1 MKKGTKIT
9 LIILSILIVLGGISL
24 GVFFYLKNNKNDTP
38 PVVNKSNV
46 LESIAEYGYSLEDR
60 DTALFK
66 RIFEELRDIL
76 SSEEVDFKSYAEAL
90 SKLYV
95 IDLYTIDNKI
105 NQYDIGALEFVS
117 PDVKENFELKVKDT
131 IYKYV
136 EDNSYNTRNQELPRV
151 DSVEVSEVVEET
163 IKTPSGDI
171 PGYSVSLS
179 WVYTKDL
186 GYDKK
191 AVLKLVKSDKML
203 YVVKQEVSE

>member
-9 LIILSILIVLGGISL
+9 LIILSVLIILGGISL
-24 GVFFYLKNNKNDTP
+24 GVFFYLKNNKEDTP

-60 DTALFK
+60 DTAIFK

-117 PDVKENFELKVKDT
+117 PEVKGNFELKVKDT

-136 EDNSYNTRNQELPRV
+136 EDNSYNTRNQELPVV

-171 PGYSVSLS
+171 PGYSVSLT